1 GSKMLSGSR
10 PRGNSSTPVNG
21 KIGRMSGSAISFRG
35 PGWSL
40 MARSSPPPRS
50 REHQRRQPAPRAQGQ
65 RVGRTHDLEEL
76 DELTP
81 RRLFVPVAVA
91 LEEGQQLVDRWFAL
105 AAAEERRRQ
114 LEPRLVI
121 VRVRF
126 EPGAQL
132 ADRTHRLLRVL
143 GKFEGRARRGDL
155 GVLFELLRGAGQH
168 LLRLG

>member
-1 GSKMLSGSR
+1 MLSGSR

-21 KIGRMSGSAISFRG
+21 KTGRMSGSAISFRG

-40 MARSSPPPRS
+40 MARSSLSQSAPSPRS

-91 LEEGQQLVDRWFAL
+91 LEEGQQLVDCGLAL
-105 AAAEERRRQ
+105 AGAEERRRQ

-121 VRVRF
+121 VLVLF

-132 ADRTHRLLRVL
+132 ADRTHRLLPLLRE
-143 GKFEGRARRGDL
+143 FEGRARRS
-155 GVLFELLRGAGQH
+155 
-168 LLRLG
+168 